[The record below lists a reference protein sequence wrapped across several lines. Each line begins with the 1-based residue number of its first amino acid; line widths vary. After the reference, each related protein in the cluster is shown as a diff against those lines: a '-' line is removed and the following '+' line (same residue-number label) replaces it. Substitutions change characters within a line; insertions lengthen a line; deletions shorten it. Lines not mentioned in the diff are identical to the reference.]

1 MKRLALILLV
11 LPLILTSC
19 RIEPVAGFF
28 TSEVVVEVGDE
39 VYFTNNS
46 LDARYFEWDFGD
58 GTSSTDVNP
67 IHIYTAS
74 GTYTITLS
82 AISKRNHID
91 RAYQDIT
98 VLFPTTLE
106 IEVLEYYDE
115 YPVENASVIL
125 YPTYDDWLA
134 ETDMII
140 EGFTNNN
147 GIVIFSRMDPAVYY
161 VDVWEQ
167 NHNNYTLADDD
178 IEWIRIPQLEP
189 NEINR
194 FVAWV
199 DYVSSKG
206 GERNRQ
212 LKIKKLERKYTDKK
226 K

>member
-1 MKRLALILLV
+1 MKRTALILLV

-28 TSEVVVEVGDE
+28 TSEVNVEVGDE

-46 LDARYFEWDFGD
+46 LDARHFEWDFGD
-58 GTSSTDVNP
+58 GTSSTDINP
-67 IHIYTAS
+67 IHVYTAS
-74 GTYTITLS
+74 GTYTVTLS
-82 AISKRNHID
+82 AISKRNYID

-125 YPTYDDWLA
+125 FPTYDDWLA
-134 ETDMII
+134 ETNMII
-140 EGFTNNN
+140 EGFTNTN
-147 GIVIFSRMDPAVYY
+147 GIVIFSRMDPAIYY

-178 IEWIRIPQLEP
+178 IDWIRIPQLEP
-189 NEINR
+189 NEINS

-199 DYVSSKG
+199 DYVSSKSG
-206 GERNRQ
+206 GRNRQ
-212 LKIKKLERKYTDKK
+212 LKIKKLERNYTDKK

>member
-28 TSEVVVEVGDE
+28 TSEVNVEVGDE

-58 GTSSTDVNP
+58 GASSTDVNP
-67 IHIYTAS
+67 IHVYTAS
-74 GTYTITLS
+74 GTYTVTLS

-134 ETDMII
+134 ETNMII
-140 EGFTNNN
+140 EGFTNKN
-147 GIVIFSRMDPAVYY
+147 GIVIFSRLDPAIYY

-178 IEWIRIPQLEP
+178 IDWIRIPQLEP

-194 FVAWV
+194 FIAWV
-199 DYVSSKG
+199 DYVSSKS

>member
-1 MKRLALILLV
+1 MKRLTLILLV

-28 TSEVVVEVGDE
+28 TSEVNVEVGDE

-67 IHIYTAS
+67 IHVYLAS
-74 GTYTITLS
+74 GTYTVTLS

-134 ETDMII
+134 ETNMII
-140 EGFTNNN
+140 EGFTNTN
-147 GIVIFSRMDPAVYY
+147 GIVIFSRMDPAIYY

-178 IEWIRIPQLEP
+178 IDWIRIPQLEP
-189 NEINR
+189 NEINS

-199 DYVSSKG
+199 DYVSSKS

>member
-11 LPLILTSC
+11 LPLILISC

-28 TSEVVVEVGDE
+28 TSEVNVEVGDE

-46 LDARYFEWDFGD
+46 LDARHFEWDFGD

-67 IHIYTAS
+67 IHVYTAS
-74 GTYTITLS
+74 GTYTVTLS

-134 ETDMII
+134 ETNMII
-140 EGFTNNN
+140 EGFTNTN
-147 GIVIFSRMDPAVYY
+147 GIVIFSRMDPAIYY

-178 IEWIRIPQLEP
+178 IDWIRIPQLEP

-194 FVAWV
+194 FIAWV
-199 DYVSSKG
+199 DYVSSKS

>member
-1 MKRLALILLV
+1 M
-11 LPLILTSC
+11 
-19 RIEPVAGFF
+19 
-28 TSEVVVEVGDE
+28 VVEVSDE

-46 LDARYFEWDFGD
+46 LDARYFEWNFGD

-67 IHIYTAS
+67 IHVYTAS
-74 GTYTITLS
+74 GTYTVTLS
-82 AISKRNHID
+82 AISRHNHID

-106 IEVLEYYDE
+106 IKVLEYYDE
-115 YPVENASVIL
+115 YPVGNASVIL

-134 ETDMII
+134 ETSMII
-140 EGFTNNN
+140 EGFTNTN

-178 IEWIRIPQLEP
+178 IDWIRIPQLEP

-199 DYVSSKG
+199 DYVSSKS